1 MRRPT
6 LTAALALAA
15 ATIVTV
21 AGCSTQIGGTASPA
35 VTGGVTT
42 SQASSSTSASTSAS
56 SSSETSSSAASSSS
70 SSSSSSTSSP
80 GSATATTT
88 QPTTTSET
96 TTSDDIPTGVP
107 TDLPTDFPTFS
118 QDLPDGW
125 PPELQ
130 LPAGASI
137 IASTSSGGE
146 MTVTFEATGTGAD
159 IMAALDA
166 NAVAAG
172 YTQTSNEGGSGV
184 YTADYSK
191 EGSTLNISLLEYS
204 GSAFGTMTISPA

>member
-42 SQASSSTSASTSAS
+42 SEASTTSASTSAS
-56 SSSETSSSAASSSS
+56 SSSETSSSAASSSAS
-70 SSSSSSTSSP
+70 SSSPSTSSP
-80 GSATATTT
+80 GNATATTT
-88 QPTTTSET
+88 QPTTTSER

-118 QDLPDGW
+118 QELPEGW

-130 LPAGASI
+130 LPAGATI

-159 IMAALDA
+159 ITAALDA

-172 YTQTSNEGGSGV
+172 YTQTGNESGSGV
-184 YTADYSK
+184 YTADYTK